1 MAKSKGKVDRKTIR
15 GVQKEL
21 GIKKNISLATFRKAW
36 VKVKGEPTTKREQDF
51 LDGQGLKD
59 FYEDYMTD
67 ADSKN
72 VWQYL
77 NTYRR

>member
-1 MAKSKGKVDRKTIR
+1 MGKSKGKVDRKAIR
-15 GVQKEL
+15 IGQKEL
-21 GIKKNISLATFRKAW
+21 GIKKTMSLATFRKAW
-36 VKVKGEPTTKREQDF
+36 VKVKGEPTTKQEQMF

-67 ADSKN
+67 ASSRN

-77 NTYRR
+77 NV

>member
-51 LDGQGLKD
+51 LDGQG
-59 FYEDYMTD
+59 F
-67 ADSKN
+67 
-72 VWQYL
+72 
-77 NTYRR
+77 